1 MAEAYVPQDPLS
13 LAKFVLYHVLIF
25 IKAVKREEQC
35 TYIVFNI
42 MTLFCKTLPVKR
54 QKSHLRESTFQN
66 FPGELAPAPLEC
78 LAPSVLATHPPPS
91 PKQSLTPDLS
101 NALQKFL

>member
-1 MAEAYVPQDPLS
+1 MAEAYVPQDLS

-25 IKAVKREEQC
+25 IKAMKREEQC

-42 MTLFCKTLPVKR
+42 MALFCKTLPVKR

-66 FPGELAPAPLEC
+66 FEGEDAPG
-78 LAPSVLATHPPPS
+78 PP
-91 PKQSLTPDLS
+91 
-101 NALQKFL
+101 

>member
-1 MAEAYVPQDPLS
+1 MAEASVPQDFS
-13 LAKFVLYHVLIF
+13 LWQNLYSIMFSFL

-35 TYIVFNI
+35 TYIVLNI

-66 FPGELAPAPLEC
+66 FPGEHAPG
-78 LAPSVLATHPPPS
+78 PP
-91 PKQSLTPDLS
+91 
-101 NALQKFL
+101 